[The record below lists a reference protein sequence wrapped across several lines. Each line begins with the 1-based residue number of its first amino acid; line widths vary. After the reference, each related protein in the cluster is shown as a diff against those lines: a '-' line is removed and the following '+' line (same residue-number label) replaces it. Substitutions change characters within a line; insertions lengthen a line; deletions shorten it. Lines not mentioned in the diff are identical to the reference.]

1 MIIITIIANQNFII
15 EERRRLVAKLWAQ
28 SKTETEIARELH
40 CNVSTICR
48 DIKFLKKLSQ
58 QFVFDLA
65 KDLGFYY
72 KGCIDTMDQIQQ
84 KCWNIYNNDNVSQ
97 KDKLLALK
105 IIKETCESKFSLIEK
120 GPSVMALNSLQ
131 ERVEKIESHQIM
143 NLDKTI
149 KELTNRLDE
158 VHPYSASS
166 TNHQN
171 RNDGINYWKGKKI
184 ISAKDWNEL
193 YEKNSTYTDTYT
205 TTLTSRKPLQ
215 YFPDDYNG
223 SISVIRSSR

>member
-1 MIIITIIANQNFII
+1 MTIYQQNSNIDYEFDNNNNGRKSKFLI
-15 EERRRLVAKLWAQ
+15 EERRRWVAKLWAQ

-84 KCWNIYNNDNVSQ
+84 KCWEIYNNDNQVSQ

-105 IIKETCESKFSLIEK
+105 IVKETCEAKFSLIEK
-120 GPSVMALNSLQ
+120 GPSVMALNTLQ
-131 ERVEKIESHQIM
+131 ERVEKIES
-143 NLDKTI
+143 
-149 KELTNRLDE
+149 
-158 VHPYSASS
+158 SS
-166 TNHQN
+166 SN
-171 RNDGINYWKGKKI
+171 
-184 ISAKDWNEL
+184 NEF
-193 YEKNSTYTDTYT
+193 
-205 TTLTSRKPLQ
+205 R
-215 YFPDDYNG
+215 
-223 SISVIRSSR
+223 

>member
-1 MIIITIIANQNFII
+1 LTTDQQNFSFNFDYDTNDNNSRRKSKFII

-58 QFVFDLA
+58 QFVFYLA

-84 KCWNIYNNDNVSQ
+84 KCWNIYNDDRVSQ

-131 ERVEKIESHQIM
+131 ERVEKIEVS
-143 NLDKTI
+143 NT
-149 KELTNRLDE
+149 EFR
-158 VHPYSASS
+158 
-166 TNHQN
+166 
-171 RNDGINYWKGKKI
+171 
-184 ISAKDWNEL
+184 
-193 YEKNSTYTDTYT
+193 
-205 TTLTSRKPLQ
+205 
-215 YFPDDYNG
+215 
-223 SISVIRSSR
+223 

>member
-1 MIIITIIANQNFII
+1 M
-15 EERRRLVAKLWAQ
+15 VAKLWAQ
-28 SKTETEIARELH
+28 SKTETEIAGELH

-72 KGCIDTMDQIQQ
+72 KRCIDTMDEIQQ
-84 KCWNIYNNDNVSQ
+84 KCWNIYNNDDQISQ

-131 ERVEKIESHQIM
+131 ERVEKIES
-143 NLDKTI
+143 
-149 KELTNRLDE
+149 
-158 VHPYSASS
+158 SS
-166 TNHQN
+166 N
-171 RNDGINYWKGKKI
+171 
-184 ISAKDWNEL
+184 NE
-193 YEKNSTYTDTYT
+193 
-205 TTLTSRKPLQ
+205 SR
-215 YFPDDYNG
+215 
-223 SISVIRSSR
+223 

>member
-1 MIIITIIANQNFII
+1 MTIYQQNSNSDYEFDKNNSRKSKFII
-15 EERRRLVAKLWAQ
+15 EERRRVVAKLWAQ
-28 SKTETEIARELH
+28 SKSETEIARELH

-84 KCWNIYNNDNVSQ
+84 KCWDIFNNDDQISQ
-97 KDKLLALK
+97 KDRLLALK

-131 ERVEKIESHQIM
+131 ERVEKIESS
-143 NLDKTI
+143 
-149 KELTNRLDE
+149 
-158 VHPYSASS
+158 P
-166 TNHQN
+166 
-171 RNDGINYWKGKKI
+171 
-184 ISAKDWNEL
+184 
-193 YEKNSTYTDTYT
+193 
-205 TTLTSRKPLQ
+205 TSK
-215 YFPDDYNG
+215 
-223 SISVIRSSR
+223 

>member
-1 MIIITIIANQNFII
+1 MTIDQQNSKFNIDYDTNNNNGNSKSKFLI

-28 SKTETEIARELH
+28 SKSETEIARELH

-84 KCWNIYNNDNVSQ
+84 RCWSIFNNENISQ

-131 ERVEKIESHQIM
+131 ERIEKIE
-143 NLDKTI
+143 T
-149 KELTNRLDE
+149 
-158 VHPYSASS
+158 SS
-166 TNHQN
+166 N
-171 RNDGINYWKGKKI
+171 
-184 ISAKDWNEL
+184 NEF
-193 YEKNSTYTDTYT
+193 
-205 TTLTSRKPLQ
+205 R
-215 YFPDDYNG
+215 
-223 SISVIRSSR
+223 

>member
-1 MIIITIIANQNFII
+1 MTIYQQNSNNDYEFDNNNSRKSKFLI

-28 SKTETEIARELH
+28 SKSETEIARELH
-40 CNVSTICR
+40 YNVSTICR

-84 KCWNIYNNDNVSQ
+84 KSWNIFNNDNVSQ

-131 ERVEKIESHQIM
+131 ERVEKIE
-143 NLDKTI
+143 T
-149 KELTNRLDE
+149 
-158 VHPYSASS
+158 SS
-166 TNHQN
+166 
-171 RNDGINYWKGKKI
+171 
-184 ISAKDWNEL
+184 SNEF
-193 YEKNSTYTDTYT
+193 
-205 TTLTSRKPLQ
+205 R
-215 YFPDDYNG
+215 
-223 SISVIRSSR
+223 

>member
-1 MIIITIIANQNFII
+1 VNEQNSNLDYDTNSNNSNNKSKFLI

-72 KGCIDTMDQIQQ
+72 KSCIDTMNEIQQ
-84 KCWNIYNNDNVSQ
+84 KCWNIYNNDDQITQ

-131 ERVEKIESHQIM
+131 ERVEKIESSP
-143 NLDKTI
+143 
-149 KELTNRLDE
+149 LTNE
-158 VHPYSASS
+158 
-166 TNHQN
+166 
-171 RNDGINYWKGKKI
+171 
-184 ISAKDWNEL
+184 
-193 YEKNSTYTDTYT
+193 
-205 TTLTSRKPLQ
+205 SR
-215 YFPDDYNG
+215 
-223 SISVIRSSR
+223 